1 MALSKKVG
9 LGNGVVV
16 NYHRVVS
23 VNTITNVQN
32 IIEIASYTSR
42 SKREEEVE
50 AIANGT
56 GMDVYIHTRFENA
69 PYDQTMTVEGAYE
82 WVKANVADFK
92 GANDVLDEVEDAEG

>member
-1 MALSKKVG
+1 MALSKKIG

-23 VNTITNVQN
+23 VNTITNVAN

-42 SKREEEVE
+42 TKREEERDAVSGGE
-50 AIANGT
+50 PMNI
-56 GMDVYIHTRFENA
+56 YIHTRFENA

-82 WVKANVADFK
+82 WVKANVPDFE
-92 GANDVLDEVEDAEG
+92 GASDVFDEAEDA